1 MHTAITFGTH
11 YPNRLPG
18 CVICSSPTISGLYV
32 CSSCNLDQL
41 NRRNEVSPELREA
54 MEQEEQRYL
63 SSFQEKVAWHPASG
77 YFNISGL
84 IQLTGRSPR
93 WIWKM
98 SRLSGLTPAHNGHQ
112 AVWTEEQAQAFLG
125 HRMQC
130 RGAVL
135 ALAIRDDNSIF
146 MAEVWPPSRGQSV

>member
-1 MHTAITFGTH
+1 MHESRITFGTH
-11 YPNRLPG
+11 YKVLQPG
-18 CVICSSPTISGLYV
+18 CMLCSSPTASGVYV
-32 CSSCNLDQL
+32 CSSCNRDQL
-41 NRRNEVSPELREA
+41 NRKNEVSPELREA
-54 MEQEEQRYL
+54 MEQEEQQYL
-63 SSFQEKVAWHPASG
+63 SPSPEKVVWHPASG

-98 SRLSGLTPAHNGHQ
+98 SCLSGLTPAHNGHQ
-112 AVWTEEQAQAFLG
+112 AVWAEEQAQAFLR
-125 HRMQC
+125 HSIQC

-146 MAEVWPPSRGQSV
+146 IAKV